1 MAETALY
8 RPIALFV
15 FLTNAQWLAGKA
27 SIQRKSKQFFI
38 NLIGA
43 KVMPDFCC
51 APDSSNGRI
60 PGYDLGFN
68 KKPSG
73 DLEKEKDPRLK
84 WLNPIH
90 KDKWFEDEVRNV

>member
-1 MAETALY
+1 MRNDWQAK
-8 RPIALFV
+8 PQFKG
-15 FLTNAQWLAGKA
+15 NQNN
-27 SIQRKSKQFFI
+27 FFI

-51 APDSSNGRI
+51 ARDSSNGRI

-73 DLEKEKDPRLK
+73 DLEKEKDPKLK
-84 WLNPIH
+84 WLNCIH
-90 KDKWFEDEVRNV
+90 KVKWSEDEVRNV